1 MVLQIEQVDARGW
14 SLHLAPPPRPHD
26 NPHCQNPKHLTWL
39 IVCQEDAAK
48 CAPGEKG
55 EWPGEAFSGRRKHT
69 AAY

>member
-1 MVLQIEQVDARGW
+1 MVLQIEQVDAQGVVF
-14 SLHLAPPPRPHD
+14 APRSPAAALD

-48 CAPGEKG
+48 CAPGETE
-55 EWPGEAFSGRRKHT
+55 EWPGETFSGWRKHT